1 MGSVDRGLIMVAGS
15 RSPNDG
21 SRYSSI
27 RRLTDDAITRF
38 TLASF
43 RPAEV
48 GRQAAA
54 GWVWKSSWRIMIAQP
69 MRASGLTHSEDSRM
83 R

>member
-1 MGSVDRGLIMVAGS
+1 MVAGS

-43 RPAEV
+43 RPAQV

-69 MRASGLTHSEDSRM
+69 MRM
-83 R
+83 

>member
-1 MGSVDRGLIMVAGS
+1 
-15 RSPNDG
+15 
-21 SRYSSI
+21 
-27 RRLTDDAITRF
+27 LTDDAITRF

-43 RPAEV
+43 RPAVV

-69 MRASGLTHSEDSRM
+69 MRARAFPGLIESEGDSPG
-83 R
+83 